1 MNDMEQDANRSNLNM
16 TQLALH
22 YKKISNRE
30 S

>member
-1 MNDMEQDANRSNLNM
+1 MIDTELDANRSKLNM